1 MHKAKKFTNNVE
13 DLKKIYMLQV
23 RSKLEQSAVVWHSSL
38 TKRDSK
44 DLERVQKAAL
54 RVILGD
60 RYRNY
65 AEALNIIKIDSLE
78 ERRQKICLK
87 FAQHCLRN
95 EKLRDMFPRNM
106 SDHKMTKRN
115 AEKFIV
121 TKAITE
127 RFRRSAI
134 PSMQRLLNKIRE
146 RERSLK

>member
-1 MHKAKKFTNNVE
+1 M
-13 DLKKIYMLQV
+13 
-23 RSKLEQSAVVWHSSL
+23 
-38 TKRDSK
+38 
-44 DLERVQKAAL
+44 
-54 RVILGD
+54 ILGD

-121 TKAITE
+121 TK
-127 RFRRSAI
+127 
-134 PSMQRLLNKIRE
+134 LLQKDFGGQPYLVCRD
-146 RERSLK
+146 S